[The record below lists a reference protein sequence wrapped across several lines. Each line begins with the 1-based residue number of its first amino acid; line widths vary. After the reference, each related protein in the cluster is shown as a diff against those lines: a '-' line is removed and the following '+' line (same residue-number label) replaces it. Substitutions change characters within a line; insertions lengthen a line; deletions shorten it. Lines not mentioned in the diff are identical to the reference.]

1 MKSGK
6 KQPETTVEEGDGV
19 EERSGDAG
27 GEEEKGGGEEEEGE
41 RLGNEVERGEVPRLE
56 EGFYEIEGIRKKRV
70 RKGQIQY
77 LIKWRGWPETANTW
91 EPFENVQYCADVIE
105 AFEERSRSPRS
116 RKRKRRPGG
125 PDGMAAHKK
134 RSIESDESKTAPNQT
149 LQTQNGASGSAVA
162 CADVDKTYEQVGKR
176 VVVEEEVGDLKKK
189 TRTEKVKVITSR
201 RRRGDGQNPEF
212 LNSAE
217 QIETNGHDYV
227 KPSLRQE
234 DGSMDGFSK
243 VESTQA
249 SQGIVAT
256 GAKRRKSG
264 CVKRFQQDSA
274 TDHWDKQQNA
284 YVRRETGPCGKGEK
298 SGNKNVVPE
307 LDNKNKLDD
316 TGKPP
321 SITKL
326 LAPVRFFAS
335 VTNNVQQVS
344 ITFKALRSD
353 GKEVFVDDKE
363 LKATN
368 PLLLISFYEQHLR
381 YSPNQ

>member
-77 LIKWRGWPETANTW
+77 LIKW
-91 EPFENVQYCADVIE
+91 
-105 AFEERSRSPRS
+105 SRSPRS

-134 RSIESDESKTAPNQT
+134 RSIESDESKTAPNQI

-344 ITFKALRSD
+344 ITFKALR
-353 GKEVFVDDKE
+353 
-363 LKATN
+363 
-368 PLLLISFYEQHLR
+368 
-381 YSPNQ
+381 